1 MISIVIVNY
10 HSEKHLIK
18 CLYSIYKHS
27 FKEDFEIIVVNN
39 DQKDKIK
46 ELIQKFPEVKIYQNE
61 KNLGFGAGNNVG
73 ARIAKGDILLFL
85 NPDTEIISK
94 NIEDVLSLF
103 EQDDKVGII
112 GSQLRL
118 DENKIQPWS
127 VGYEISLLNLIKNNL
142 GLMSSQDIWQAKEK
156 VEVDWVSGAALFI
169 RKDIFE
175 KTSGFDEKFFMYFED
190 MDLCVRIKKLEKKV
204 LYYPNFEVRHLGGE
218 SYQQKKLQKK
228 DYYRSQEYYFKKN
241 RNFFEWLLIK
251 ILAKLFYANH

>member
-1 MISIVIVNY
+1 MISIIIVNY
-10 HSEKHLIK
+10 HSEKYLIK

-46 ELIQKFPEVKIYQNE
+46 ELIQKFSEVKIYQNE

-94 NIEDVLSLF
+94 NIEDIFSLF
-103 EQDDKVGII
+103 QKNDKLGII
-112 GSQLRL
+112 GSQLWL
-118 DENKIQPWS
+118 DDNKIQPWS

-142 GLMSSQDIWQAKEK
+142 GLTSGQNIWQAKEK
-156 VEVDWVSGAALFI
+156 VEADWVSGAALFI
-169 RKDIFE
+169 RKDTFE
-175 KTSGFDEKFFMYFED
+175 KTGGFDEKFFMYFED
-190 MDLCVRIKKLEKKV
+190 MDLCKRVRARGNII
-204 LYYPNFEVRHLGGE
+204 LYNPNFKVRHIGGR
-218 SYQQKKLQKK
+218 SYPEKNFQKK
-228 DYYRSQEYYFKKN
+228 DYYKAQEYYFKKH

-251 ILAKLFYANH
+251 MLGKLFYANH